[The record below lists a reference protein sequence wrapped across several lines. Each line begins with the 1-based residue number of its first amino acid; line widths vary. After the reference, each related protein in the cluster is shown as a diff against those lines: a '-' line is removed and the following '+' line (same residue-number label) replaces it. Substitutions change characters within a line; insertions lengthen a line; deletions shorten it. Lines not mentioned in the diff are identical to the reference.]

1 MAGFA
6 PNATVFILGRAL
18 TGAGAGGLFTTTN
31 VLLIEGAPIHRR
43 GLLLGI
49 VNCVVTCG
57 SSLGG
62 VIGGALAA
70 SSYGWVS
77 HLSLFLHFG
86 LGYRNT
92 NPAVFAATSLHNA
105 SSHSSCLR
113 FRSIRMLSDSSTACF
128 EAKQKAKVGKN

>member
-1 MAGFA
+1 MAGLA
-6 PNATVFILGRAL
+6 PNATVFIMGRAL
-18 TGAGAGGLFTTTN
+18 TGCGAGGLFTTTN

-62 VIGGALAA
+62 VIGGGFAA

-77 HLSLFLHFG
+77 FG
-86 LGYRNT
+86 I
-92 NPAVFAATSLHNA
+92 AVLR
-105 SSHSSCLR
+105 SCADVLR
-113 FRSIRMLSDSSTACF
+113 FNRDQLSSY
-128 EAKQKAKVGKN
+128 KLL